1 MGYHSF
7 YNVSAEKSTHLFAA
21 LTLFFVKRGT
31 AMTLQEA
38 SERFHVSLAV
48 LQQYEE
54 AGLLGC
60 PENASGQPDYQDA
73 ELERA
78 SKLCTLTGAG
88 IDLDTLKRFAALLDQ
103 DKDTRA
109 EQIRLLRKRRYQ
121 LLEEI
126 HEKQQALDQL
136 DYLIHK
142 IKCQNR

>member
-1 MGYHSF
+1 
-7 YNVSAEKSTHLFAA
+7 
-21 LTLFFVKRGT
+21 
-31 AMTLQEA
+31 MTLQEA
-38 SERFHVSLAV
+38 SERFHVSLAA

-54 AGLLGC
+54 AGLLSC
-60 PENASGQPDYQDA
+60 PENSSGQPDYQDA

-78 SKLCTLTGAG
+78 SKLYTLTGAG
-88 IDLDTLKRFAALLDQ
+88 IDLETLKRFAALLDQ

-126 HEKQQALDQL
+126 HEKQQSLDQL

-142 IKCQNR
+142 IKCQSR